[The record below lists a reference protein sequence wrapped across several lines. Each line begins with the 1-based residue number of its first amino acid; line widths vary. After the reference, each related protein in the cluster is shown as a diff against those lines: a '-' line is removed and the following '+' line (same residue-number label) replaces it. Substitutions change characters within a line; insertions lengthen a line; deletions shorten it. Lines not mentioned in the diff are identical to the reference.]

1 MLMPDQHI
9 RLAGYLLDSCSDKIL
24 RCLEEDTREPGF
36 RCSACRS
43 HLRVKNPTPDRKAV
57 VERALE
63 CFRREYLEQHKIVEL
78 AQQARER
85 REEMGLGLL

>member
-1 MLMPDQHI
+1 
-9 RLAGYLLDSCSDKIL
+9 L
-24 RCLEEDTREPGF
+24 RCWKKTQREPEF

-43 HLRVKNPTPDRKAV
+43 HLGGKNPTPDRKAV
-57 VERALE
+57 VERVLE
-63 CFRREYLEQHKIVEL
+63 CFRRGYLEQQKIVEL